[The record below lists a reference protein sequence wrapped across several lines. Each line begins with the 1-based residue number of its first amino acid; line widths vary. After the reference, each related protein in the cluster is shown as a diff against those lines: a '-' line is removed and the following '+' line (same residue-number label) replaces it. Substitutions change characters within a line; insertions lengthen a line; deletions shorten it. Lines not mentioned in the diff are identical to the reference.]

1 MFIENVRDISI
12 WDSGADTH
20 LQGGNYL
27 HFCAK
32 QTWKRHNDFEGFS
45 VAVPKNNTGVIN
57 TTYKHPSSSVWQ
69 FANSQG
75 ISDDVMLQAADHHPV
90 MNHISS
96 LKGSIIQWGATKM
109 YDTNI
114 NFDINTKFTSRLLGW
129 CQKKFLPS
137 EKGNKKG
144 EFCLIFIFIFFFRNS
159 TFARKCG
166 FRIIESKQEFSS
178 SENSDQNK
186 SYLS

>member
-1 MFIENVRDISI
+1 MNSEFLSPFLKAPKFISACLFLGGMKWAHNLQKKILFFFFFHTVDIPLFLQWKNRFCWKKEITRVQRDVYWKCTRDISI

-20 LQGGNYL
+20 LQSGTYL

-75 ISDDVMLQAADHHPV
+75 ISDVVMLQAADHHPV

-96 LKGSIIQWGATKM
+96 LKG
-109 YDTNI
+109 
-114 NFDINTKFTSRLLGW
+114 
-129 CQKKFLPS
+129 P
-137 EKGNKKG
+137 
-144 EFCLIFIFIFFFRNS
+144 
-159 TFARKCG
+159 
-166 FRIIESKQEFSS
+166 
-178 SENSDQNK
+178 
-186 SYLS
+186 

>member
-144 EFCLIFIFIFFFRNS
+144 EFCLIFIFIFFF
-159 TFARKCG
+159 
-166 FRIIESKQEFSS
+166 QE
-178 SENSDQNK
+178 
-186 SYLS
+186 